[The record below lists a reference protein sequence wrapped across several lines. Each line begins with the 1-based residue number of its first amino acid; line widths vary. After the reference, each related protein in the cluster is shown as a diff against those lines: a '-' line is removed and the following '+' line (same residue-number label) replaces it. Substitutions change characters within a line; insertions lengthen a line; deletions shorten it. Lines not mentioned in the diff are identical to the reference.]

1 MSELISIIVPAYNI
15 ETYVGRTLD
24 SLLVQTYPNIEII
37 VVNDGSTD
45 NTKQVLDDYAT
56 KHPEKIKVF
65 HIENGGVTNA
75 RLTGVKKATGQ
86 WIGFCDGDD
95 IVEPDMY
102 ELLLNNAQK
111 YKADISHCGY
121 KMVFPS
127 REDLYY
133 GTGKIIE
140 QDNLQGQKD
149 LLEGGFVE
157 PGLWN
162 KIYKKNIV
170 DNFIK
175 EDLMDKSIRNTEDLL
190 MNYYLFRQ
198 SRKSI
203 FEDKCLYHYVLRAGS
218 ATSKKISKQKLL
230 DPLKVIDILLAETK
244 GQAELQDILTAKK
257 VRLLISLSTMA
268 YGENKEIIQPVRKD
282 ARKELRSK
290 LGSVVRGRNCGIK
303 LKIMTL
309 WAWIWPWSYGL
320 VHRVYGR
327 ISGVDKKYEIK

>member
-24 SLLVQTYPNIEII
+24 SLLAQTYPNIQII

-95 IVEPDMY
+95 IAEPDMY
-102 ELLLNNAQK
+102 EILMNNAVK
-111 YKADISHCGY
+111 YNADISHCGY

-162 KIYKKNIV
+162 KIYKKHIV

-175 EDLMDKSIRNTEDLL
+175 EDLMDKSVKNTEDLL

-198 SRKSI
+198 SRKSV
-203 FEDKCLYHYVLRAGS
+203 FEDKCLYHYILRAGS

-230 DPLKVIDILLAETK
+230 DPLKVINIILEETK
-244 GQAELQDILTAKK
+244 GQTELQDILKAKK
-257 VRLLISLSTMA
+257 IRLLISLSTMSC
-268 YGENKEIIQPVRKD
+268 GKNKEVVQPVRKD

-290 LGSVVRGRNCGIK
+290 LGAVVKGRDCGFK
-303 LKIMTL
+303 LKIMAL
-309 WAWIWPWSYGL
+309 WAGIWSWSYGFI
-320 VHRVYGR
+320 HRLYGR

>member
-15 ETYVGRTLD
+15 ESYIGRTLD
-24 SLLVQTYPNIEII
+24 SLLAQTYPNIEII

-45 NTKQVLDDYAT
+45 NTKQVLDDYAS
-56 KHPEKIKVF
+56 KHTEKIKVY

-102 ELLLNNAQK
+102 ELLMNNAQK
-111 YKADISHCGY
+111 YRADISHCGY

-149 LLEGGFVE
+149 LLEGRFIE
-157 PGLWN
+157 PSLCD
-162 KIYKKNIV
+162 KIYKRKIV
-170 DNFIK
+170 DKVIQD
-175 EDLMDKSIRNTEDLL
+175 DLMDNSVKNTEDLL

-198 SRKSI
+198 SRKSV
-203 FEDKCLYHYVLRAGS
+203 FDDKCMYHYTLRAGS
-218 ATSKKISKQKLL
+218 ASKKKVSKQKIL
-230 DPLKVIDILLAETK
+230 DPLKVINIIIEETK
-244 GQAELQDILTAKK
+244 GQKELQDVLTVKK

-268 YGENKEIIQPVRKD
+268 RGDNKEIIQPVRKD

-290 LGSVVRGRNCGIK
+290 LGSVVKGNSCGIK
-303 LKIMTL
+303 LKIMAL
-309 WAWIWPWSYGL
+309 WAGIWPWSYGF

-327 ISGVDKKYEIK
+327 ISGVDRKYEIK

>member
-15 ETYVGRTLD
+15 DACVGRTLD
-24 SLLVQTYPNIEII
+24 SLLAQTYSNIEII
-37 VVNDGSTD
+37 VVNDGSKD
-45 NTKQVLDDYAT
+45 NTKQVLDNYAS
-56 KHPEKIKVF
+56 KHPEKIRVVN
-65 HIENGGVTNA
+65 IENGGVTNA

-95 IVEPDMY
+95 IVDPDMY
-102 ELLLNNAQK
+102 ELLINNAQK
-111 YKADISHCGY
+111 YNADISHCGY

-133 GTGKIIE
+133 GTGRIVE
-140 QDNLQGQKD
+140 QDNIQGLKD

-170 DNFIK
+170 NNFVE
-175 EDLMDKSIRNTEDLL
+175 EDLMDKSVKNTEDLL

-198 SRKSI
+198 STKAV
-203 FEDKCLYHYVLRAGS
+203 FEDKCLYHYILRAGS

-230 DPLKVIDILLAETK
+230 DPLKVINILLEETK
-244 GQAELQDILTAKK
+244 DQTELQKVLIAKK
-257 VRLLISLSTMA
+257 VRSLISLSTMI

-290 LGSVVRGRNCGIK
+290 LGSVVKGKACGFK
-303 LKIMTL
+303 LKIMAL
-309 WAWIWPWSYGL
+309 WAGIWPWSYGF

-327 ISGVDKKYEIK
+327 ISGVDRKYEIK